1 MRSLLVAVV
10 VGVMTAGCSGPS
22 HAPVAGRVTF
32 DQTDLPDGEIQFVHE
47 NPAFGPEAGPIS
59 GGRFDLKA
67 RPGKNKV
74 RITAAR
80 SIGKKGGFEFS
91 ENYVPARYNDSTEL
105 TADIPNAG
113 NPDLLFEL
121 KSDKK

>member
-1 MRSLLVAVV
+1 MRVLVFAAAAALVA
-10 VGVMTAGCSGPS
+10 AGCSGPT
-22 HAPVAGRVTF
+22 HAPVAGRVTL
-32 DQTDLPDGEIQFVHE
+32 DQADLPDGEIQFVHE
-47 NPAFGPEAGPIS
+47 NPAFGPEAGPIA

-80 SIGKKGGFEFS
+80 MTGKKGGFDFF
-91 ENYVPARYNDSTEL
+91 ENVVPARYNETTEL
-105 TADIPNAG
+105 TADIPNG
-113 NPDLLFEL
+113 GSPDLLFEL